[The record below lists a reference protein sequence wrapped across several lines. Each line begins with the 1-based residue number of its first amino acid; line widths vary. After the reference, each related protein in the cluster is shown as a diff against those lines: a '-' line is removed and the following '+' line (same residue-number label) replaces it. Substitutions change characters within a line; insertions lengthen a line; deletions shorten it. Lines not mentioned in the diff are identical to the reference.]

1 MPPKRFLVVRDTA
14 PDGALRGAVVAM
26 GNFDGVHRGHQAVI
40 AAAEERAKGL
50 GKPAA
55 VLTFEP
61 HPRAFFHPQEPLF
74 RLTDESA
81 KLRLLASTGLDG
93 AIVLTF
99 NAALASL
106 TADEFVADILVG
118 RFGIGGAVIGFNF
131 HFGKNRAGSP
141 AFLMAQ
147 GRRFGFT
154 VDVVAPFELN
164 GRPVSSGP
172 IRDALA
178 DGRLDDAAAWLG
190 FPWFV
195 SGEVI
200 HGDKR
205 GRELGFPTAN
215 LSLDAACGLRHGVY
229 AVRVAYR
236 GRHYDGVANFGR
248 RPMFD
253 SGVVLLEV
261 FLFDFAGDLYGQRI
275 DVAFIGWIREEKMFA
290 SVEELV
296 QAVRED
302 FAHGARSAQAHRGRL
317 SADLTFATAKGAQ
330 LAARALASASGSLR
344 FRSRSSHCAARKA
357 SSATGITRS
366 QPIVRPACMATPRTL
381 GSSNHEDDVCA
392 RAARSMM
399 ARCWARLRDT
409 AKTIAPIRAI
419 RRNTPAIAKPA
430 NTAPSCA
437 KAQT

>member
-1 MPPKRFLVVRDTA
+1 MTPKRFLVVRDTA
-14 PDGALRGAVVAM
+14 SDGALRGAVIAM

-40 AAAEERAKGL
+40 AAAKDRARSL

-61 HPRAFFHPQEPLF
+61 HPRVFFHPGEALF

-99 NAALASL
+99 DAALASL
-106 TADEFVADILVG
+106 TADDFVSDILVG
-118 RFGIGGAVIGFNF
+118 RFGISGAVIGFNF
-131 HFGKNRAGSP
+131 HFGKNRTGSP
-141 AFLMAQ
+141 DFLAAQ
-147 GRRFGFT
+147 GRKFGFA

-178 DGRLDDAAAWLG
+178 AGRLDDAAVLLG

-215 LSLDAACGLRHGVY
+215 VSLDAACGLRHGVY
-229 AVRVAYR
+229 AVRVAHG
-236 GRHYDGVANFGR
+236 GRRYDGVANFGR

-253 SGVVLLEV
+253 SGAVLLEV
-261 FLFDFAGDLYGQRI
+261 FLFDFAGDLYGQSI
-275 DVAFIGWIREEKMFA
+275 DVAFIAWIREEKMFA
-290 SVEELV
+290 SVDELV
-296 QAVRED
+296 QAVKDDSRRAREALD
-302 FAHGARSAQAHRGRL
+302 
-317 SADLTFATAKGAQ
+317 
-330 LAARALASASGSLR
+330 RAGDV
-344 FRSRSSHCAARKA
+344 FP
-357 SSATGITRS
+357 
-366 QPIVRPACMATPRTL
+366 PI
-381 GSSNHEDDVCA
+381 
-392 RAARSMM
+392 
-399 ARCWARLRDT
+399 
-409 AKTIAPIRAI
+409 
-419 RRNTPAIAKPA
+419 
-430 NTAPSCA
+430 
-437 KAQT
+437 